1 MILKLYCTGITPVDD
16 TVTLFYRYY
25 IGCMGY
31 PSCKNA
37 IWLPDYVLEASVEDS
52 ICQTVCIR
60 GVEILKCSTCPRASN
75 LKKVTCPGFFL
86 NKHLILAK
94 TVAKLNLFILSIASM
109 RKI

>member
-1 MILKLYCTGITPVDD
+1 
-16 TVTLFYRYY
+16 
-25 IGCMGY
+25 MGY

-60 GVEILKCSTCPRASN
+60 GVEILKCSTCPRASY
-75 LKKVTCPGFFL
+75 LKKSYLSGQNPTCPGFFL

-94 TVAKLNLFILSIASM
+94 TVANLNLFILSIASM